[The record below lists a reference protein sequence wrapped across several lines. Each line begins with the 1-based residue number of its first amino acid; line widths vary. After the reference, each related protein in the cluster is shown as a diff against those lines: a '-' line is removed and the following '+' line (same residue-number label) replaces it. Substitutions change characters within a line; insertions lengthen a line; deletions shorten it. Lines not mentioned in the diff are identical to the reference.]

1 MNLSSKTCLQ
11 RRLSALLL
19 SAAVLFVALLSGTA
33 SLFQTA
39 QAAQAV
45 QDEGS
50 IRSPK
55 GLFVTVMDNRDFP
68 SSNQVTE
75 RYLKAQIDRI
85 TQAAAQNGFN
95 TIFLETTL
103 LGEAVYSSKLLPP
116 SRFLSRNEG
125 FDPLSYWISSAK
137 EQGLEVVAVANLFL
151 LKRPKDIL
159 TEDGIAGLHPEYT
172 LQGADGSVY
181 LNPANP
187 QAQKLAV
194 KAVSELLTSY
204 GVRGVLL
211 ENYQLPDSLAA
222 DAGAVQDAL
231 TKILKDIHSLEAA
244 AKKSV
249 GITIDHL
256 SAAYADGAKPGFTD
270 PGSWIVQNL
279 ADYLLIDNVLTAEDG
294 YGQELSYWLSMA
306 QASGTRVY
314 SFNDGER
321 LLSPSSGSRS
331 NRRPKAR

>member
-125 FDPLSYWISSAK
+125 FDPA
-137 EQGLEVVAVANLFL
+137 
-151 LKRPKDIL
+151 
-159 TEDGIAGLHPEYT
+159 
-172 LQGADGSVY
+172 
-181 LNPANP
+181 
-187 QAQKLAV
+187 
-194 KAVSELLTSY
+194 
-204 GVRGVLL
+204 
-211 ENYQLPDSLAA
+211 
-222 DAGAVQDAL
+222 
-231 TKILKDIHSLEAA
+231 
-244 AKKSV
+244 
-249 GITIDHL
+249 
-256 SAAYADGAKPGFTD
+256 
-270 PGSWIVQNL
+270 
-279 ADYLLIDNVLTAEDG
+279 
-294 YGQELSYWLSMA
+294 
-306 QASGTRVY
+306 RVC
-314 SFNDGER
+314 
-321 LLSPSSGSRS
+321 L
-331 NRRPKAR
+331 